1 VANESLLLFLAT
13 PCIRVHYLAHA
24 QINPSGVATEK
35 KRGQERRGKRRE
47 GGRSCRSTTSIRCL
61 LRHAA
66 GIHPTKR
73 TPACY
78 SRPIAFLS
86 PIAGVPLASRSQGR
100 SQGEIRCGS
109 CRDGRSPPGRS
120 ARPAARSTCPSRDAH
135 DALDTAIPA
144 PSQRRVIRRE
154 YRVLVA
160 RLSGEYRKTAHGRPL
175 GSPEKSILSIPSVS
189 GNFGTRG
196 RSCGAAPQKQRSLL
210 AAA

>member
-120 ARPAARSTCPSRDAH
+120 ETGGAFDMPVARRARCSRYCDPSTVAAPSDPSRVSSTRRAIIRGVSAYNSVREAARVPKYFID
-135 DALDTAIPA
+135 P
-144 PSQRRVIRRE
+144 QRER
-154 YRVLVA
+154 
-160 RLSGEYRKTAHGRPL
+160 
-175 GSPEKSILSIPSVS
+175 
-189 GNFGTRG
+189 
-196 RSCGAAPQKQRSLL
+196 
-210 AAA
+210 